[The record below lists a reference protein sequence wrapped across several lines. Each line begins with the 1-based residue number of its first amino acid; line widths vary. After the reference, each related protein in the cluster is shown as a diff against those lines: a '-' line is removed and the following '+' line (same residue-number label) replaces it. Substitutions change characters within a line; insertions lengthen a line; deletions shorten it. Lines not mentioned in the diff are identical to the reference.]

1 MVAIEN
7 GVPFLF
13 PVIVAML
20 ITMVVNHAKWG
31 QYTLSGSYLAFNT
44 FTNSWLVGFYG
55 YLFSPGQSIFIFS
68 PILLLAPL
76 YFRRFAGIF
85 PAETTAILGLVLS
98 YALFYGRS
106 IAWHGQ
112 WCFGPRY
119 LMAMVP
125 LLLLPLAQW
134 LGGVRPVAWIA
145 ITPLVIIGALVELL
159 HVSTNVSY
167 VYFREGYNNLVPADS
182 YIFIPQICQLVT
194 HWRALMAFDDRVD
207 MWLVNVARHDSL
219 WRAIEILV
227 VLGGVLVIASFK
239 LYGYLKPER
248 KERDVHDGAI
258 DVLART

>member
-1 MVAIEN
+1 MAAIQN
-7 GVPFLF
+7 GVPFLI

-20 ITMVVNHAKWG
+20 ITMAVNHAKWG

-44 FTNSWLVGFYG
+44 FTNSWLVSFYG

-76 YFRRFAGIF
+76 YFRPFVGRYQ
-85 PAETTAILGLVLS
+85 AETTTILGLALS

-125 LLLLPLAQW
+125 LLLLPLARW
-134 LGGVRPVAWIA
+134 LGGVRPVAWMA
-145 ITPLVIIGALVELL
+145 VMPLVIIGALVELL

-167 VYFREGYNNLVPADS
+167 VYFREGYNKLVPAAS

-207 MWLVNVARHDSL
+207 MWLVNVARHDTL
-219 WRAIEILV
+219 GRAIEILALLGV
-227 VLGGVLVIASFK
+227 VLLISSFK
-239 LYGYLKPER
+239 LYWYLKPER
-248 KERDVHDGAI
+248 NERDVRNAASD
-258 DVLART
+258 LART